1 MDKVLTRKLFRDTYL
16 KTLGKQISNFNK
28 GGLAS
33 LKINHFKIGGDVTV
47 EDSYSENDSGL
58 NSLPSPTISRDIRDV
73 NEGPLVEK
81 STPAAK
87 APQNYVSKEEY
98 TKDTLSLGIGSGQST
113 GSSITRESNVIT
125 PPVTK
130 NSPSII
136 PAPNNP
142 VKTAIRKSPELGSVY
157 SEGERKAMLL
167 APIVSALLT
176 GTRMPGQSQL
186 GAVGSNI
193 GMAIPKV
200 AETSLQIKK
209 IENERLSE
217 LAKLQ
222 KATNENSYEYFH
234 TLNDNELRAAG
245 LPKGTFAQEKIKVL
259 GDGRI
264 VRTNDVAIKEKPSSE
279 DTQKQAERD
288 QALDQL
294 KGISVRF
301 NELGKPTGPF
311 IGTIQSYW
319 KQTGLGAKEFA
330 GFESDVELYNK
341 NFIKATRGAQVGP
354 AEVKELGPVL
364 LSVTDS
370 PDVMAAKIRVHDKYL
385 GGLNERLNNYRGN
398 LVENKYLPK
407 TEFKKDINDLKTN
420 IYGAG
425 SAEKLPSGVVK
436 IRATNLG

>member
-1 MDKVLTRKLFRDTYL
+1 MDKVLTRKLFKDTYL

-33 LKINHFKIGGDVTV
+33 LKINHFKIGGNATI
-47 EDSYSENDSGL
+47 EDSYYEDSSGL
-58 NSLPSPTISRDIRDV
+58 ETIPVSNMSRDI
-73 NEGPLVEK
+73 NEGPIVEK
-81 STPAAK
+81 SSTSTKSSPS
-87 APQNYVSKEEY
+87 YVSKEDY
-98 TKDTLSLGIGSGQST
+98 TKDTLALGVGSGQAT
-113 GSSITRESNVIT
+113 GTTVTREPNVIT

-130 NSPSII
+130 SSPSII
-136 PAPNNP
+136 PAPTNP
-142 VKTAIRKSPELGSVY
+142 VKTAIRQSPELGSVY

-167 APIVSALLT
+167 APIASALLT

-193 GMAIPKV
+193 GMALPKV

-234 TLNDNELRAAG
+234 TLNDAELKTAG

-264 VRTNDVAIKEKPSSE
+264 VRTNDVSIKEKPTAE
-279 DTQKQAERD
+279 DIQKQADRD

-294 KGISVRF
+294 KGITVTF
-301 NELGKPTGPF
+301 NKLGKPTGPIVGNF
-311 IGTIQSYW
+311 KSYW
-319 KQTGLGAKEFA
+319 KQTGLGDKEFA
-330 GFESDVELYNK
+330 QFESDVELYNK

-354 AEVKELGPVL
+354 QEVKELSPVL
-364 LSVTDS
+364 LSVTDN
-370 PDVMAAKIRVHDKYL
+370 PDVMAAKIKVHDKYL
-385 GGLNERLNNYRGN
+385 GTLNERVNSYKGN
-398 LVENKYLPK
+398 LKENKYLPNE
-407 TEFKKDINDLKTN
+407 EFSKDLSNLKTN
-420 IYGAG
+420 IYGSG

-436 IRATNLG
+436 IRAKNLG